1 MIEKRNGMQHEPD
14 KQNEQKKVSLSLYI
28 ASLMAVLIIGIGG
41 TALAINVLDQSDSND
56 SQLTEL
62 TEESETDTDTEN
74 GEDSQFSSFQPL
86 EEMYTI
92 LMTRYLEEIDS
103 ETLIEGALEGMAS
116 SIDDP
121 YTEFLDEAESS
132 SIDEDIQGSFEGI
145 GAEVMKEGEY
155 VRIVSPIAGSPAE
168 EAGLM
173 PNDLIVEVDGES
185 VADLNINEAVALIR
199 GPQGTEVDLLVLRG
213 DTEFTVTITRDSIPV
228 ESVRYELDEDHPTIG
243 YVHITNFNI
252 PTYEEIV
259 DAIVELQ
266 DQGAEQ
272 FVFDVRGNPGGL
284 LNSAIEISNI
294 FVEDGQPLMQSQGR
308 DEEPFVYY
316 ADSEE
321 YGDFKFTDPSVL
333 LIDGGSASASE
344 ILAGAMSQSAGITL
358 VGTPTF
364 GKGTIQNIQELSR
377 NGELKF
383 TAGRWL
389 TADGDWV
396 NEEGIQPDIE
406 VEMPEYQNF
415 LLINP
420 EENYEEGDV
429 SEAVENINGIL
440 DALGYDIGEVDNSF
454 DAETRSAVEDF
465 QEENDLTP
473 DGIVTGET
481 ARALIDA
488 LRELLEEN
496 DTQYNRAVEYL
507 LEN

>member
-1 MIEKRNGMQHEPD
+1 MQHEPD
-14 KQNEQKKVSLSLYI
+14 HRSEKKKVSLSLYI
-28 ASLMAVLIIGIGG
+28 ASLLAVLVIGIGG
-41 TALAINVLDQSDSND
+41 TALAINVMNQSEEGG
-56 SQLTEL
+56 LTTTEL
-62 TEESETDTDTEN
+62 TEETDDNVNNNDEL
-74 GEDSQFSSFQPL
+74 QFSSFQPL

-92 LMTRYLEEIDS
+92 LMTRYLEEVDS
-103 ETLIEGALEGMAS
+103 DTLIEGALEGMAA

-121 YTEFLDEAESS
+121 YTEFLDEAESTS
-132 SIDEDIQGSFEGI
+132 MDEDIQGSFEGI

-168 EAGLM
+168 DAGLM

-199 GPQGTEVDLLVLRG
+199 GPQGTDVDLLILRG
-213 DTEFTVTITRDSIPV
+213 DNEFTVTLTRDSIPV
-228 ESVRYELDEDHPTIG
+228 ESVRYELDENHPTIG
-243 YVHITNFNI
+243 YVHITNFNL
-252 PTYEEIV
+252 PTYEEVV
-259 DAIVELQ
+259 DAITELQ
-266 DQGAEQ
+266 NQGAEQ

-284 LNSAIEISNI
+284 LNSALDISNI

-308 DEEPFVYY
+308 DEEPFIYY
-316 ADSEE
+316 ADSDE
-321 YGDFKFTDPSVL
+321 YGDFKLTDSSVL

-358 VGTPTF
+358 IGTPTF

-406 VEMPEYQNF
+406 VEMPDYQNF
-415 LLINP
+415 LIINP
-420 EENYEEGDV
+420 EESYEEGDV
-429 SEAVENINGIL
+429 SESVQNINGIL

-454 DAETRSAVEDF
+454 DEETRRAVESF
-465 QEENDLTP
+465 QEEQNLAT
-473 DGIVTGET
+473 DGVVTGET
-481 ARALIDA
+481 ARELISA
-488 LRELLEEN
+488 LRELLERN
-496 DTQYNRAVEYL
+496 DTQYNRAIEYL
-507 LEN
+507 LDN

>member
-1 MIEKRNGMQHEPD
+1 MQHEPD
-14 KQNEQKKVSLSLYI
+14 KQNEKKKVSLSFYV
-28 ASLMAVLIIGIGG
+28 ASLLAVLIIGIGG
-41 TALAINVLDQSDSND
+41 TALSMTVMDQTDSND
-56 SQLTEL
+56 LPMTEL
-62 TEESETDTDTEN
+62 TDETEN
-74 GEDSQFSSFQPL
+74 GEGNGDESQFSSFQPL

-103 ETLIEGALEGMAS
+103 EILIEGALEGMAAS
-116 SIDDP
+116 VDDP
-121 YTEFLDEAESS
+121 YTEFLDEAESTS
-132 SIDEDIQGSFEGI
+132 MDEDIQGSFEGI

-173 PNDLIVEVDGES
+173 PNDLIAEVDGES

-199 GPQGTEVDLLVLRG
+199 GPQGTEVDLLILRG

-228 ESVRYELDEDHPTIG
+228 ESVRFELDDEHPTIG
-243 YVHITNFNI
+243 YVHITNFNL
-252 PTYEEIV
+252 PTYEEVV
-259 DAIVELQ
+259 DAIIELQ

-272 FVFDVRGNPGGL
+272 FIFDVRGNPGGL
-284 LNSAIEISNI
+284 LNSALEISNI
-294 FVEDGQPLMQSQGR
+294 FVEDGEPLMQSQGR

-321 YGDFKFTDPSVL
+321 YGDFKFMDSSVL

-344 ILAGAMSQSAGITL
+344 ILAGAMNQSAGITL
-358 VGTPTF
+358 VGTSTF

-415 LLINP
+415 LIINP
-420 EENYEEGDV
+420 EESYEEGDV
-429 SEAVENINGIL
+429 SEAVQNINGIL

-454 DAETRSAVEDF
+454 DEETQSAVEAF
-465 QEENDLTP
+465 QEENDLP
-473 DGIVTGET
+473 SDGIVSGET
-481 ARALIDA
+481 ARALVDA
-488 LRELLEEN
+488 LRELLEDN
-496 DTQYNRAVEYL
+496 DTQYNRAVDYL
-507 LEN
+507 LNN

>member
-1 MIEKRNGMQHEPD
+1 MQHEPD
-14 KQNEQKKVSLSLYI
+14 SHDDKKKVSLSLYI
-28 ASLMAVLIIGIGG
+28 TSLLAVLIIGVGG
-41 TALAINVLDQSDSND
+41 TALTINALDESGSDS
-56 SQLTEL
+56 LEFTEL
-62 TEESETDTDTEN
+62 TDDTDTESRD
-74 GEDSQFSSFQPL
+74 EDASQFSSFQPL

-92 LMTRYLEEIDS
+92 LLTRYLEEIDS
-103 ETLIEGALEGMAS
+103 ETLIEGALEGMAG
-116 SIDDP
+116 SIGDP
-121 YTEFLDEAESS
+121 YTEWLDEAESS
-132 SIDEDIQGSFEGI
+132 SMDEDIQGSFEGI
-145 GAEVMKEGEY
+145 GAEVMKEGEF

-185 VADLNINEAVALIR
+185 VADLNINEAVGLIR
-199 GPQGTEVDLLVLRG
+199 GPQGTEVDLLILRG
-213 DTEFTVTITRDSIPV
+213 ESEFTVTLVRDSIPV
-228 ESVRYELDEDHPTIG
+228 ESVRYELDENHPTIG

-252 PTYEEIV
+252 PTYDEVVE
-259 DAIVELQ
+259 AIVELQ
-266 DQGAEQ
+266 NQGAEQ
-272 FVFDVRGNPGGL
+272 FIFDVRGNPGGL
-284 LNSAIEISNI
+284 LNSALDISNI

-308 DEEPFVYY
+308 DEEPFIYI

-321 YGDFKFTDPSVL
+321 FGDFKFSEPSVL

-358 VGTPTF
+358 IGTPTF
-364 GKGTIQNIQELSR
+364 GKGTIQNIQELSS
-377 NGELKF
+377 NGEVKF

-406 VEMPEYQNF
+406 VEMPDYQNF

-420 EENYEEGDV
+420 EESFEEGDV

-440 DALGYDIGEVDNSF
+440 DALGYDIGEIDNSF
-454 DAETRSAVEDF
+454 DTETRSAVEDF
-465 QEENDLTP
+465 QEENTIEV

-481 ARALIDA
+481 ARALVTA

-496 DTQYNRAVEYL
+496 DTQYNRAIDYL
-507 LEN
+507 LNN